1 MELHLEKRC
10 ISAYVE
16 NQIGVLAKISG
27 LFAGKNYNLDTLTVG
42 ETEDPTMSRMTI
54 ELTCDDLTYEQII
67 KQLNRSVE
75 VIKVIDFT
83 DMPIT
88 KKELLFIKINSCKE
102 ADKQEI
108 FRIAETFNLEV
119 IDYNRK
125 SVLVQCVKT
134 VSKNNDMIALFKD
147 MFVNRIEVVRGGSV
161 AIEAGSDFALRASQ
175 GQSLAFSSY
184 LLVPA
189 TLTVFGRGPRP
200 SKVTALV

>member
-27 LFAGKNYNLDTLTVG
+27 LFAGKNCNLDTLTVA

-88 KKELLFIKINSCKE
+88 KKELLFIKVNNCKE
-102 ADKQEI
+102 SDKQEI
-108 FRIAETFNLEV
+108 FRIAETFDLKV

-161 AIEAGSDFALRASQ
+161 AIEA
-175 GQSLAFSSY
+175 LAT
-184 LLVPA
+184 PD
-189 TLTVFGRGPRP
+189 R
-200 SKVTALV
+200 